1 MKKSN
6 LLFAA
11 AALALCIGCAGNTDM
26 PQPPVPPLPP
36 APAPV
41 IHETQADANFTVTS
55 ETNAKL
61 RASFKCDQSEHDF
74 SRKLAERLLDQVI
87 LQNADLVMNG
97 DSDILIVI
105 APEFELKDKTGNYYR
120 IICNQIKVSMILN
133 QKTIALK
140 TIELKP
146 MQRKLGIEQAK
157 NQYLKP
163 AVAKLVPYLRK
174 ELNRINNEHVAVAI
188 VDFALA
194 NTKDQ
199 PSSDSIAKEVKKI
212 AGIMVSTP
220 GIINSSVIR
229 QDVDKATCTYRVV
242 YLKDKFPQGL
252 QNELNLKLANK

>member
-1 MKKSN
+1 
-6 LLFAA
+6 
-11 AALALCIGCAGNTDM
+11 
-26 PQPPVPPLPP
+26 
-36 APAPV
+36 
-41 IHETQADANFTVTS
+41 
-55 ETNAKL
+55 
-61 RASFKCDQSEHDF
+61 
-74 SRKLAERLLDQVI
+74 
-87 LQNADLVMNG
+87 
-97 DSDILIVI
+97 
-105 APEFELKDKTGNYYR
+105 
-120 IICNQIKVSMILN
+120 MILN

-146 MQRKLGIEQAK
+146 MQRKLEIEQAK

-163 AVAKLVPYLRK
+163 AVEKLVPYLRK

-212 AGIMVSTP
+212 AWIMVNTP

-229 QDVDKATCTYRVV
+229 QDVNKAACTYRVV